1 MDLAV
6 LESILNQYIA
16 SREVS
21 DPLANQL
28 SQSIKQARHQWDKG
42 SADQAVKKLEDF
54 QKHLNKKSMAPYVT
68 EAAKR
73 TLHSRS
79 QSLIQVWSS

>member
-6 LESILNQYIA
+6 LENILNQYMA
-16 SREVS
+16 SGEVKV
-21 DPLANQL
+21 PLANQL
-28 SQSIKQARHQWDKG
+28 SQSIKQARHQWNKEA
-42 SADQAVKKLEDF
+42 ADQAVKKLEDF
-54 QKHLNKKSMAPYVT
+54 QKHLNKESMAPYVT

-79 QSLIQVWSS
+79 LSLIQVWSS